1 MKLKYLK
8 FPNTETGD
16 KSNDVSTICSTSA
29 LMVKVAGEQGG
40 GVVKVVVRVAFFHQ
54 LPTACVCV
62 VFRLFSDDT
71 DNDMDPIVIR
81 DINA

>member
-1 MKLKYLK
+1 
-8 FPNTETGD
+8 
-16 KSNDVSTICSTSA
+16 
-29 LMVKVAGEQGG
+29 MVKVAGEQGG